1 MKTYRYTAKR
11 KAREEIECL
20 LSLGGGEL
28 RTGTFNG
35 CRYWYE
41 GAPDYCER
49 EMMEAAKSAGLDYW
63 NLRTCI
69 EYHIGSAPKAPRGWV
84 LLASFTSSGE
94 AECWRCGPGTGSE
107 SVDPK
112 CKLCDG
118 NGLIY
123 IGDGWSEVVY
133 AHK

>member
-1 MKTYRYTAKR
+1 MKRYTAKA

-20 LSLGGGEL
+20 FGLGGGEL
-28 RTGTFNG
+28 NRGTFNG
-35 CRYWYE
+35 CRYWYD

-49 EMMEAAKSAGLDYW
+49 EMQAAAETAGLDRW

-69 EYHIGSAPKAPRGWV
+69 TYGTPKAPRGWV
-84 LLASFTSSGE
+84 LLRSFTSSGE
-94 AECWRCGPGTGSE
+94 AECWRCGPGTDCE
-107 SVDPK
+107 TPDPK

-118 NGLIY
+118 SGHVY
-123 IGDGWSEVVY
+123 IGDGWGEVVY